1 MHGRIGQQGAI
12 RLGDSNSAMHGTTEA
27 ARPRISDT
35 AAFGLLTGAFFVSG
49 FAALLYQVV
58 WQRML
63 GIFAGSDA
71 VTAALVVGAFLL
83 GLGLGS
89 LAATGLADRLSARRA
104 ALAFAGCELAIALF
118 ALASRPFLYDLM
130 ALRLAPH
137 VSSEVTIFALCVAG
151 LLVPTFAMGLS
162 LPLLAKAVVPRI
174 EAAAQRIGLLYG
186 VNTLGA
192 AAGALLGGFVLVGH
206 LGFEGALWT
215 GAALNLSAGVVAV
228 LLAPTLPSHRVAR
241 AARPAPAVGGG
252 LPGWAALVFT
262 SGFLIVALEI
272 VWLRV
277 LGLSAQNNAYVFA
290 LVLGVFLLADGLGL
304 VVGARL
310 VHRVTDLRGTFL
322 RLQGVALLAA
332 LAGLAALWA
341 AYPLVDPLR
350 VDRFRFEVGPMLLV
364 AVASVVLVGPA
375 AFLLG
380 MTFPITQR
388 AVQQDLGSLGMR
400 VALVNL
406 ANILGNAAGSMVA
419 GLVLLHF
426 LGTAGTLM
434 ALGGL
439 ALGLVLLALPGPRRP
454 ATLAVAG
461 VLGAAVLLFPANPTF
476 WGRIHGVTAG
486 QTSILAE
493 DRSGVALLR
502 ADADGRSP
510 LFIGGHAQSRI
521 PFHPHHYFLGAL
533 GPALHPKPENV
544 LIIGVGSGGTP
555 FGGGWNPATRQIEA
569 IELVGAVYEVIHAH
583 AAANPTA
590 VTAALTQDPRFRLR
604 LGDGRRAL
612 LEGDELYD
620 VIEADAILPQTSHS
634 GMLYSVEFLRQVSAR
649 LAPGGLFVQWA
660 PTERVVAS
668 FRAAFPHGVMLRPVS
683 VLVGS
688 DRPVPFDAERLR
700 ATLASPAFLAHARAA
715 GVDTSGFPGLF
726 EQPVEV
732 WSPATPPPEAD
743 ANQDLFP
750 RDEYYLNNAVRA
762 PLAASP

>member
-1 MHGRIGQQGAI
+1 MHGTAGEARA
-12 RLGDSNSAMHGTTEA
+12 RLGDTT
-27 ARPRISDT
+27 
-35 AAFGLLTGAFFVSG
+35 AFALLTGAFFVSG

-137 VSSEVTIFALCVAG
+137 VSSEVAIFALCVAG

-174 EAAAQRIGLLYG
+174 EAAASRIGLLYG

-192 AAGALLGGFVLVGH
+192 AAGALLGGFVLVGQ

-215 GAALNLSAGVVAV
+215 GAALNLAAGVVAV
-228 LLAPTLPSHRVAR
+228 ALAPTLPGTRVAR

-252 LPGWAALVFT
+252 LPGWAALVFA

-277 LGLSAQNNAYVFA
+277 LGLSGQNNAYVFA

-304 VVGARL
+304 VVGARV
-310 VHRVTDLRGTFL
+310 VHRVADLRGTFL

-332 LAGLAALWA
+332 LAGLAAFWA
-341 AYPLVDPLR
+341 AYPLLETLR
-350 VDRFRFEVGPMLLV
+350 VDRFRYEPGPMLLV
-364 AVASVVLVGPA
+364 AAASLVLVGPA

-388 AVQQDLGSLGMR
+388 AVQQDLGSLGLR
-400 VALVNL
+400 VALV
-406 ANILGNAAGSMVA
+406 NAAGSMVA
-419 GLVLLHF
+419 GLVLLHW
-426 LGTAGTLM
+426 LGTAGTLV
-434 ALGGL
+434 ALAL
-439 ALGLVLLALPGPRRP
+439 VALGLVLLAWPGPRRT
-454 ATLAVAG
+454 ATAAVAG
-461 VLGAAVLLFPANPTF
+461 VLVAAVLAFPANHAF
-476 WGRIHGVTAG
+476 WARIHGVPAG
-486 QTSILAE
+486 QAAIMAE

-510 LFIGGHAQSRI
+510 LFIGGHAQSRL

-533 GPALHPKPENV
+533 GPALHPKPEQV

-555 FGGGWNPATRQIEA
+555 FGGGWNPATREVEA
-569 IELVGAVYEVIHAH
+569 IELVGAVYDVIHAH
-583 AAANPTA
+583 AEANPTA
-590 VTAALTQDPRFRLR
+590 VTAALTRDPRFKLR

-612 LEGDELYD
+612 LEGEARYD

-634 GMLYSVEFLRQVSAR
+634 GMLYSVEFLRQVADR

-668 FRAAFPHGVMLRPVS
+668 FKAAFPHGVLLRPVS

-688 DRPVPFDAERLR
+688 DRPVPFDPERLR
-700 ATLASPAFLAHARAA
+700 AVLASPAFLAHARLA
-715 GVDTSGFPGLF
+715 GVDTSGFAALF
-726 EQPVEV
+726 AQPVEA
-732 WSPATPPPEAD
+732 WSPATPPPTAEA
-743 ANQDLFP
+743 NEDLFP
-750 RDEYYLNNAVRA
+750 RDEYYLNNVIR
-762 PLAASP
+762 PPQASR